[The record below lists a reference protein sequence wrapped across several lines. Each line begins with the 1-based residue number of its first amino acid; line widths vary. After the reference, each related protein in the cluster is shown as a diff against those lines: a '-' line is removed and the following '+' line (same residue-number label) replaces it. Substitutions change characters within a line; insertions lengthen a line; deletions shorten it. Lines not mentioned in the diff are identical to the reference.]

1 MVRRLTR
8 HLARPAG
15 HGAAGADF
23 GPAPAGLP
31 APDSV
36 QIGARSLTVGAGV
49 CRTFAVVGYPREVG
63 PGWLEPLLA
72 FPGRLDVAVHI
83 DPVPSRLAA
92 DRLRRQLAR
101 LESSRRTD
109 AGKGRLGDPELDAAA
124 ADARELAE
132 RLARGQGKLFR
143 VGLYLSV
150 HAAGGDELD
159 AACENVRALT
169 ASLLMDLR
177 PATFRALQGWVTT
190 LPLGLD
196 QLQTTRTMDT
206 AALAAGFPFASADLA
221 LAGVTSSSSDS
232 GGAGGVLYGRN
243 ATTAGLVLWDRFAQ
257 DNHNAVILARSGA
270 GKSYLAK
277 LEVLRSLYAGIE
289 VAVVDPEDE
298 YTRLAAA
305 VGGTLIRLGEPGV
318 RLNPF
323 DLPRP
328 TAGQPAGDAL
338 TRRALFV
345 HTLIAVLL
353 GAPLGPD
360 TRAALDR
367 GIIAAYTAVGISAD
381 PRTWARPA
389 PELADLTRALTDD
402 DRDDNHDRSHGPAG
416 AVLAAQLAPFT
427 TGSYRALFDGPTSS
441 RPDGQLVVF
450 SLRNLPDELKAAG
463 TLLTLD
469 AIWRRVTDRSSRRRR
484 LVVVDE
490 AWLLMRDPEGARFLF
505 RMAKAARKHWAGLT
519 VVTQD
524 AADLLGTELGQAV
537 VANAATQIL
546 LRQAPQAIDAVAGAF
561 GLSEGEQAFLLSARR
576 GQGLLA
582 GGIDRVGFDVLASAE
597 EDRLVTTD
605 PAQLAALAGAGD
617 DLDPFAG

>member
-8 HLARPAG
+8 RLARPTG
-15 HGAAGADF
+15 HGAAEVDS

-36 QIGARSLTVGAGV
+36 QLGARSLTVGGAV

-72 FPGRLDVAVHI
+72 FPGQLDVAVHI

-101 LESSRRTD
+101 LESSRRTN

-124 ADARELAE
+124 GDARELAE

-150 HAAGGDELD
+150 HAASGAELD

-190 LPLGLD
+190 LPLGVD

-221 LAGVTSSSSDS
+221 LAGVTSSSDS
-232 GGAGGVLYGRN
+232 HGAGGVLYGRN

-289 VAVVDPEDE
+289 VAVVDPENE

-367 GIIAAYTAVGISAD
+367 SIIAAYTAVGITAD
-381 PRTWARPA
+381 PRSWARPA
-389 PELADLTRALTDD
+389 PLLADLTRALTDD
-402 DRDDNHDRSHGPAG
+402 DRDDNHDRSHDPAG

-441 RPDGQLVVF
+441 RPDGHLVVF
-450 SLRNLPDELKAAG
+450 SLRDLPDELKAAG
-463 TLLTLD
+463 TLLILD

-524 AADLLGTELGQAV
+524 AADLLASELGQAV

-561 GLSEGEQAFLLSARR
+561 RLSEGEKAFLLSARR

-582 GGIDRVGFDVLASAE
+582 GGTDRVAFTVLASPE

-617 DLDPFAG
+617 DLDPFDG